1 VQPRNRNGASHEAYP
16 EHRNL
21 PSSDDAGRRMQ
32 RGHGD
37 VAAHFSCLVGTNS
50 TIPPLITAGRER
62 CSSVPFLRHV
72 PWGQLGIFKERRIAG
87 LWLHGPKDGIR
98 KPLSTRNAGASNL
111 ADGAALENPDGSTIL
126 NGSQGFAKISCAT
139 EDDGHA

>member
-1 VQPRNRNGASHEAYP
+1 MQW
-16 EHRNL
+16 EH
-21 PSSDDAGRRMQ
+21 
-32 RGHGD
+32 

-62 CSSVPFLRHV
+62 CSSVPFHRHV

-98 KPLSTRNAGASNL
+98 TPSPTPNAGASNL

-126 NGSQGFAKISCAT
+126 NGSQGIAKISRAT
-139 EDDGHA
+139 ENDDHA